1 MSIYITKKITLKSSN
16 SVTFVILPLSP
27 YFKYVFQLLVFQLLH
42 NTGYMKV
49 IWQCNQYSL
58 KSITDNSSVEIENY
72 EEVVE
77 CLDCNSTKVH

>member
-16 SVTFVILPLSP
+16 SVTFVILRLSP
-27 YFKYVFQLLVFQLLH
+27 YFKYVFQLLH